1 MSRGK
6 PRTKKNMSRK
16 EAFKKAKFGGY
27 INHHLDAEIK
37 ARYETWVKDAD
48 FDQLQGIDEMVSAG
62 YDFKFYYD
70 WAEGTVVCQI
80 LLLTADTL
88 KTWIMSSYHRSA
100 QEAISLALFKH
111 FVIMNGDWTE
121 YMESDT
127 DDSYFG

>member
-1 MSRGK
+1 MPRGK
-6 PRTKKNMSRK
+6 PRVKKDMTRK
-16 EAFKKAKFGGY
+16 EAFKRAKFGGY
-27 INHHLDAEIK
+27 INLHLDTETK
-37 ARYETWVKDAD
+37 AQYEKWATDAK
-48 FDQLQGIDEMVSAG
+48 FDQLQGIDEMVTAG

-70 WAEGTVVCQI
+70 WAEETVICQI

-111 FVIMNGDWTE
+111 YVVMDGDWTE
-121 YMESDT
+121 YMSNEN